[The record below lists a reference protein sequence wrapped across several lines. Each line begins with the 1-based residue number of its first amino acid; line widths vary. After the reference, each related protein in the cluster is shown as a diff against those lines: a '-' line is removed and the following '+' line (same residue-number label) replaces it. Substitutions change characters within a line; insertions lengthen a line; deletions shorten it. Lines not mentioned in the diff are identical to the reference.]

1 MQKIKKKGR
10 WYLGTTKRVQ
20 MVFTRKNGPYVG
32 TDIVRYPF
40 KIIQH
45 ELRIKCRFMI

>member
-1 MQKIKKKGR
+1 MQKIKKKGS
-10 WYLGTTKRVQ
+10 WYLGTPKRVL
-20 MVFTRKNGPYVG
+20 MVFTRKDWTFVG

-45 ELRIKCRFMI
+45 ELRIKCIFMI